1 MRIIWLTVV
10 ISFMLSSMT
19 HAKKNTKKAPVSVV
33 KLITSKGEIT
43 IKLFRKKAPVTTRN
57 FLKYARSGFYHGT
70 IFHRVMKNFMI
81 QGGGMTRDMTTKK
94 TRGTIRNEANN
105 GLQNNKG
112 TLAMART
119 SAPHSASAQF
129 FINHAD
135 NHFLDHRNKSA
146 RGWGY
151 CVFGKVIKGMKV
163 VEAIAQVLVTERKG
177 HRNVPV
183 NPIVIKQVILLR

>member
-1 MRIIWLTVV
+1 MIWLTVA
-10 ISFMLSSMT
+10 ISFMLSGMA

-33 KLITSKGEIT
+33 KLITSKGDIT

-57 FLKYARSGFYHGT
+57 FLQYARSGFYNGT

-163 VEAIAQVLVTERKG
+163 VEAIAQVLVTTRKG

-183 NPIVIKQVILLR
+183 SPIVIKKVQIIR